1 MNFLVKIL
9 HTLSQEDKVFSNSL
23 TKILGFK
30 PSNLTIY
37 KEAFTHSSLH
47 KKGSSGKYI
56 SYERLEFLGD
66 AILGSIIAEFL
77 YKELPLANEGE
88 LTKMRSKIV
97 SRENLNTIGKKL
109 NLIQFIQSNIPKE
122 KFGDNIHGNAFEAF
136 IGAVFEDKGYHVC
149 ERFIHNK
156 ILKPY
161 VDIEQLAGKITSF
174 KSLLI
179 EWFQKNK
186 IDYHFDYFDD
196 TWQEEKKHFGVKLY
210 TDDTVIAK
218 GRGTSKKKAEELAA
232 KRAYFV
238 LQDQIELHKKL

>member
-1 MNFLVKIL
+1 MNFLIKIL
-9 HTLSQEDKVFSNSL
+9 NTLSQEDKVFSNSL

-30 PSNLTIY
+30 PNNLTIY

-47 KKGSSGKYI
+47 KKGISGKYI

-109 NLIQFIQSNIPKE
+109 NLIQFVQSNVPKK

-136 IGAVFEDKGYHVC
+136 IGAIFEDKGYHVC
-149 ERFIHNK
+149 DRFIHNK
-156 ILKPY
+156 ILKPH
-161 VDIEQLAGKITSF
+161 VDLEQLTGKITSF

-186 IDYHFDYFDD
+186 VNYHFEYFDD
-196 TWQEEKKHFGVKLY
+196 TWQDEKKHFGVKLY
-210 TDDTVIAK
+210 TDDTVLAK